1 MEQHPIPQQITS
13 YQFRLVGDM
22 TLKQF
27 FELAGG
33 VVVGLIFY
41 STPLHPLIKWPLI
54 FFFTLLGVA
63 LAFLPFEDRPLEDW
77 ILAFFRSIYA
87 PTIYGWRKQPAAKFF
102 KDEAPGAATVTASD
116 DAQSPVFAKK
126 LDSFEKNFLSGIS
139 SLFGGTGPMPP
150 TQPTPETG
158 APTTL
163 PQVSTDTISPLAGKG
178 LSATEGAQ
186 FSYAASPPAPPS
198 LPNTIVG
205 QVLDATGRILESVIL
220 EVRDASGR
228 PVRALRTNKLGHF
241 MVVTPLVSGP
251 YELVAEKEGYEFD
264 AVRFDA
270 LGELIPP
277 IVINAEPGQSGQSTI
292 NNQPLTI
299 AQ

>member
-54 FFFTLLGVA
+54 FFSTLLGIA

-77 ILAFFRSIYA
+77 IIAFFRSIYS
-87 PTIYGWRKQPAAKFF
+87 PTIYAWKKLPAGIKFF
-102 KDEAPGAATVTASD
+102 RDEAPGATISAAGGE
-116 DAQSPVFAKK
+116 DAAKPAFAKK
-126 LDSFEKNFLSGIS
+126 LDSFEKNFLAGVG
-139 SLFGGTGPMPP
+139 SLFGASQTV
-150 TQPTPETG
+150 PEIPK
-158 APTTL
+158 APAAAVNL
-163 PQVSTDTISPLAGKG
+163 PQTTTEGISPLASKG
-178 LSATEGAQ
+178 LSATAGAE

-205 QVLDATGRILESVIL
+205 QVLDADGKILETVIL

-241 MVVTPLVSGP
+241 MVVTPLINGP

-270 LGELIPP
+270 IGELIPP
-277 IVINAEPGQSGQSTI
+277 IVIKAEPSRSEQPTTNKQPATI
-292 NNQPLTI
+292 SP
-299 AQ
+299 